1 MRKVVVTG
9 LGLLT
14 SIGNNKNSTWDNL
27 INCESGIKK
36 INHFKF
42 LVYIFKYLK

>member
-1 MRKVVVTG
+1 MRRVVITG

-14 SIGNNKNSTWDNL
+14 SIGNNKNGWSNL

-36 INHFKF
+36 LLIS
-42 LVYIFKYLK
+42 ILKI